1 MYTIVRKRIGMP
13 DYFNIY
19 LCEVEDCFL
28 FETEYEAY
36 KCLQLCFENGADIND
51 EHYGMCRHFV
61 AEYGGKHG
69 TV

>member
-1 MYTIVRKRIGMP
+1 MFTIVRKSIGLP
-13 DYFNIY
+13 DYLNTY
-19 LCEVEDCFL
+19 LGKEDDCFL

-51 EHYGMCRHFV
+51 ERYGMVRYFV